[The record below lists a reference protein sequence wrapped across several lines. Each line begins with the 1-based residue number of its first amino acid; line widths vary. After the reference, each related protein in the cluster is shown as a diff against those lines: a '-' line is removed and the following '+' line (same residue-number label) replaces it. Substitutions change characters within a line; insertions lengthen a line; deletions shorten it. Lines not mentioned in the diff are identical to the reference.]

1 MKEILLNNF
10 LKISSIPRKSGQEE
24 KIADF
29 FCNIAIKNNLYFYKD
44 DKNNVLIKK
53 KGNIE
58 SEPIAFQAHLDMV
71 CVETEESNHDF
82 DKDGIQV
89 LIDGDIVTA
98 KDTSLGA
105 DQGVGLSMMLALM
118 QDKNLKHPDLEF
130 LFTTE
135 EETTFNGVVNFP
147 YSKVESKRM
156 INLDNSKDNSVFIGS
171 EGDICNE
178 YRFKSSKINSN
189 NPSYKIKI
197 SGFPGGNSGDNVNL
211 SKNNAITTMAKLLYG
226 KDLLVAQI
234 NGGTFENDIATS
246 CEVIINTNEDVYSI
260 FKNLNANIEKIIN
273 TECFDEKDTQ
283 DILNQIIQLE
293 SGVILENEAT
303 ANLGTIKTINN
314 EIIINYIF
322 RSMNEEKLQQIYD
335 NTNNLNNRF
344 KVKEIY
350 RDPIW
355 QVDKNS
361 KLLEIYRRLY
371 FNEYGEYPINEINR
385 GAIEC
390 ASIKKRIDGLD
401 IISIG
406 SNMRYI
412 HTTKEI
418 TYISSWCKIYNLLI
432 KLLEIL

>member
-226 KDLLVAQI
+226 KDLLLAQI

>member
-1 MKEILLNNF
+1 
-10 LKISSIPRKSGQEE
+10 
-24 KIADF
+24 
-29 FCNIAIKNNLYFYKD
+29 
-44 DKNNVLIKK
+44 
-53 KGNIE
+53 
-58 SEPIAFQAHLDMV
+58 MV
-71 CVETEESNHDF
+71 CIKTEESTHDF
-82 DKDGIQV
+82 DKDGIKV

-156 INLDNSKDNSVFIGS
+156 INLDNSKDNSVFIGA

-197 SGFPGGNSGDNVNL
+197 SGFLGGNSGDNVNL

-226 KDLLVAQI
+226 KDLLLAQI

-246 CEVIINTNEDVYSI
+246 CEIIINTNEDVYSI
-260 FKNLNANIEKIIN
+260 FKNLNANIEKVIN
-273 TECFDEKDTQ
+273 TKCFDKKDTQ
-283 DILNQIIQLE
+283 DIINQIIQLE
-293 SGVILENEAT
+293 SGFILENQAT
-303 ANLGTIKTINN
+303 ANLGIIKTIND

-361 KLLEIYRRLY
+361 KILDIYRRLY
-371 FNEYGEYPINEINR
+371 FNEYGEYPINDINR

-406 SNMRYI
+406 SSMQYI
-412 HTTKEI
+412 HTTKEV

>member
-1 MKEILLNNF
+1 MKEILLKNF

-29 FCNIAIKNNLYFYKD
+29 FCNIAIKNNLNFYKD

-58 SEPIAFQAHLDMV
+58 SKPIAFQAHLDMV
-71 CVETEESNHDF
+71 CVKTEESTHDF
-82 DKDGIQV
+82 DKDGIKV

-135 EETTFNGVVNFP
+135 EETTFNGAVNFP

-156 INLDNSKDNSVFIGS
+156 INLDNSKDNSVFIGA

-226 KDLLVAQI
+226 KDLLLAQI

-246 CEVIINTNEDVYSI
+246 CEIIINTNEDVYSI
-260 FKNLNANIEKIIN
+260 FKNLNANIEKVIN
-273 TECFDEKDTQ
+273 TKCFDKKDTQ

-293 SGVILENEAT
+293 SGFILENQAT
-303 ANLGTIKTINN
+303 ANLGIIKTIND

-361 KLLEIYRRLY
+361 KILDIYRRLY
-371 FNEYGEYPINEINR
+371 FNEYGEYPINDINR

-412 HTTKEI
+412 HTTKEV

>member
-1 MKEILLNNF
+1 MREILLNNF
-10 LKISSIPRKSGQEE
+10 LKISSIPRKSGCEE

-44 DKNNVLIKK
+44 DNNNVLIKK

-71 CVETEESNHDF
+71 CVKTEESNHDF
-82 DKDGIQV
+82 DKDGIKV

-105 DQGVGLSMMLALM
+105 DQGIGLSIMLALM
-118 QDKNLKHPDLEF
+118 EDRDLKHPDLEF

-147 YSKVESKRM
+147 YSKIKSKRM

-178 YRFKSSKINSN
+178 YSFKSLKINSN

-197 SGFPGGNSGDNVNL
+197 SGFPGGNSGENVNL
-211 SKNNAITTMAKLLYG
+211 SKNNAITTMARLLKG
-226 KDLLVAQI
+226 KDLLLAQI

-260 FKNLNANIEKIIN
+260 FKRMNVNIEKIDN
-273 TECFDEKDTQ
+273 TECFDKKDTQ
-283 DILNQIIQLE
+283 DILNQIAQLE

-303 ANLGTIKTINN
+303 ANLGIIKTIDN
-314 EIIINYIF
+314 EIKINYVF

-335 NTNNLNNRF
+335 NTINLNNGF

-355 QVDKNS
+355 KVDKNS
-361 KLLEIYRRLY
+361 KILEIYRRLY
-371 FNEYGEYPINEINR
+371 FKEYGEYPINEINK

-390 ASIKKRIDGLD
+390 ASIKKRIEGLD

-406 SNMRYI
+406 SNMQYF